1 MVAGR
6 IEFEPEPPHF
16 EGADVHVWIEDTTYA
31 DAPAIRLFHKRIS
44 EVSYAGEPEG
54 ISFTLDHEPDRPPG
68 RTRTL
73 AVLVDLDGDG
83 RPGRGDYI
91 SYQAVSVP
99 DEGQAAHVRVQR
111 IG

>member
-6 IEFEPEPPHF
+6 IEFGPEPPHL
-16 EGADVHVWIEDTTYA
+16 EGADVHIWIEDTTYV
-31 DAPAIRLFHKRIS
+31 DAPAIRLFYKRIS
-44 EVSYAGEPEG
+44 DVSYSGEPEG
-54 ISFTLDHEPDRPPG
+54 ISFTLDYEPDRPPG

-73 AVLVDLDGDG
+73 AVQVDLDGDS

-99 DEGQAAHVRVQR
+99 EEGHVADVRVQR
-111 IG
+111 IA